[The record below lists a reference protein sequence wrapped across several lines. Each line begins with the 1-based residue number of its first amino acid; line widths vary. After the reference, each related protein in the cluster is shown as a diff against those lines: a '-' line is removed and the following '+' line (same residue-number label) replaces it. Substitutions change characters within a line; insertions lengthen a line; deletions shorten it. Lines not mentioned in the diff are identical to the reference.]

1 MHLLHWLVNEQAPQ
15 YYLISPIYV
24 NIRNKSTMCICVCM
38 CMCEQSNANGSSTIA
53 LQQQPRPIQNGLPA
67 FDAKTPT
74 HSRTM
79 SSKNLYWGFQTPR

>member
-1 MHLLHWLVNEQAPQ
+1 
-15 YYLISPIYV
+15 
-24 NIRNKSTMCICVCM
+24 
-38 CMCEQSNANGSSTIA
+38 MCEQSNANGSLTIA

-79 SSKNLYWGFQTPR
+79 RNRVQRTCTGDFKRLAD